1 MTQQSF
7 SALTSAEVN
16 RSVQGRTLVWP
27 IGATEQHGPH
37 LPLSVDSD
45 LAEAFAGE
53 IAAGL
58 GGFTLPVHQIAARSL
73 PQSGGGLSFPGTL
86 YVGGDTLIRY
96 IREVLESLVTLPF
109 ECLIIVNGHFENEP
123 FLFEALDQVRGRGL
137 LDGRE
142 VYAFSWWSLVQQSW
156 ITSEVPGFPGWHA
169 EHAGL
174 TETSLMLH
182 LRPDLVTTE
191 RPDHDNPPRNGVY
204 LHPIDVEQATNKGIL
219 SSTSGSSAELG
230 EKLFRHV
237 IDEALA
243 MIRQGEGLL
252 LARSRRDR
260 RGRTSPKSHGEGLD
274 QAAPP
279 AAALKGRGA

>member
-1 MTQQSF
+1 MTRQPF
-7 SALTSAEVN
+7 SALTSADVN

-27 IGATEQHGPH
+27 VGATEQHGPH

-45 LAEAFAGE
+45 LAEAFAAE

-58 GGFTLPVHQIAARSL
+58 DGLTLPLLQIAARSL

-96 IREVLESLVTLPF
+96 VREVLESLVALPF
-109 ECLIIVNGHFENEP
+109 ERLIIVNGHFENEP

-142 VYAFSWWSLVQQSW
+142 VYAFSWWSLVQESW
-156 ITSEVPGFPGWHA
+156 ITAEVPGFPGWHA
-169 EHAGL
+169 EHAGV

-182 LRPDLVTTE
+182 LRPELVTKE
-191 RPDHDNPPRNGVY
+191 RPEHDHPPRSGVY
-204 LHPIDVEQATNKGIL
+204 LHPIDVQQISNSGIL

-230 EKLFRHV
+230 EKLLRHV
-237 IDEALA
+237 TDEALA
-243 MIRQGEGLL
+243 MVRHGEGLL
-252 LARSRRDR
+252 LARTRPDR
-260 RGRTSPKSHGEGLD
+260 RGRTSPNARSNGTT
-274 QAAPP
+274 P
-279 AAALKGRGA
+279 AASKGQGA